1 VTQRAVHVPV
11 AFSLHVQFVHASMLH
26 VPELL
31 QSSVQSPP
39 AHVRFTVPEPLFE
52 TLHSPSGQSK
62 LHVPG
67 PAHANVQPLPVHV

>member
-1 VTQRAVHVPV
+1 
-11 AFSLHVQFVHASMLH
+11 MLH
-26 VPELL
+26 EPELL

-39 AHVRFTVPEPLFE
+39 AHLRFTVPEPLFE

-67 PAHANVQPLPVHV
+67 PWHANVQPLPLHV